1 VSGPSLKEDQMAQR
15 ILYISGSLGLGHI
28 TRDLVIARELRAL
41 CPEIELSWIAADP
54 AAALIEEAGERLHS
68 EAASYANDNVP
79 AEEAAKEGELNLLKY
94 LMKAS
99 KDWRRNVDTFD
110 RITAEEHFDLVVG
123 DETYELNVGFM
134 KQPALKRSPYVMIY
148 DFIGLDSM
156 TWNPMEWF
164 GIYMWNRIWSSD
176 FKKGRPPVHD
186 RALFIGEEE
195 DVADKPFGLLLP
207 NRRLWARSTCEFV
220 GYVLPFDPA
229 DFQDRSGLRARL
241 GYGEGPLIVCS
252 IGGTAIGREMLTLC
266 GRSFAHLE
274 ERLDGLRMILV
285 CGPRL
290 AAEAL
295 DVPEGVEIRGY
306 VPNLY
311 QLFAACD
318 LAIVQGGGT
327 TTLELTA
334 LNRPFIYFPIEGH
347 FEQAMVADRL
357 DRHNAGVRMY
367 LSETTPRNLA
377 DQVLATLRADS
388 AFESIPV
395 DGGRRAAELIA
406 EMM

>member
-1 VSGPSLKEDQMAQR
+1 VKK

-28 TRDLVIARELRAL
+28 KRDLVIARELHAVR
-41 CPEIELSWIAADP
+41 PDVEIYWIAADP
-54 AAALIEEAGERLHS
+54 AATLIEEAGERLHP

-79 AEEAAKEGELNLLKY
+79 AEEAAQDGQLNLLKY

-99 KDWRRNVDTFD
+99 KDWRQNVDTYD
-110 RITAEEHFDLVVG
+110 RITVGEHFDLVVG

-134 KQPALKRSPYVMIY
+134 KQPTLKKSPYVMIY

-156 TWNPMEWF
+156 TSNPMEWL
-164 GIYMWNRIWSSD
+164 GIYMWNRIWSKD
-176 FKKGRPPVHD
+176 FRKGRDAVHD

-207 NRRLWARSTCEFV
+207 NRRDWARSMCEFV

-229 DFQDRSGLRARL
+229 HMQDRSKLRAQI
-241 GYGEGPLIVCS
+241 GYGDGPLIVCS
-252 IGGTAIGREMLTLC
+252 VGGTAIGREMLTLC
-266 GRSFAHLE
+266 GQSFAHLKTQ
-274 ERLDGLRMILV
+274 LNPVRMVLV

-290 AAEAL
+290 ATEAL
-295 DVPEGVEIRGY
+295 EIPEGVEIRGY
-306 VPNLY
+306 VPDLY
-311 QLFAACD
+311 LHFAACD

-334 LNRPFIYFPIEGH
+334 LKRPFIYFPIEGH
-347 FEQAMVADRL
+347 FEQAMVAERL
-357 DRHNAGVRMY
+357 ERHNAGVRMS
-367 LSETTPRNLA
+367 LSKTSPKNLA
-377 DQVLATLRADS
+377 DQILATLQTDCTFA
-388 AFESIPV
+388 SIPV

>member
-1 VSGPSLKEDQMAQR
+1 MVRK

-28 TRDLVIARELRAL
+28 KRDLVIARELRAM
-41 CPEIELSWIAADP
+41 CPDVELSWIAADP
-54 AAALIEEAGERLHS
+54 ATALIEEAGERLHH
-68 EAASYANDNVP
+68 EAANYANDNEP
-79 AEEAAKEGELNLLKY
+79 AEKAARGGELNLLKY

-99 KDWRRNVDTFD
+99 KDWRENVETYD
-110 RITAEEHFDLVVG
+110 RITTEEHFDLVVG

-134 KQPALKRSPYVMIY
+134 KQPELKKSPYVMIY

-156 TWNPMEWF
+156 TFNPMEWL

-176 FKKGRPPVHD
+176 FRKGRDSVHD

-207 NRRLWARSTCEFV
+207 NRREWARTLCEFV
-220 GYVLPFDPA
+220 GYVLPFDPVSL
-229 DFQDRSGLRARL
+229 QDRSKIRARL
-241 GYGEGPLIVCS
+241 GYGDVPLIVCS
-252 IGGTAIGREMLTLC
+252 IGGTAIGKEFLTLC
-266 GRSFAHLE
+266 GQAFAHLE
-274 ERLDGLRMILV
+274 ERLDGLRMLLV

-295 DVPEGVEIRGY
+295 EVPDGVEIRGY
-306 VPNLY
+306 VPDLHEH
-311 QLFAACD
+311 FAACD

-327 TTLELTA
+327 TPLELTA
-334 LNRPFIYFPIEGH
+334 LQRPFIYFPIEGH
-347 FEQAMVADRL
+347 FEQAMVAERL
-357 DRHNAGVRMY
+357 ERHRAGVRMY
-367 LSETTPRNLA
+367 LSETSPRDLA
-377 DQVLATLRADS
+377 NQ
-388 AFESIPV
+388 AFETLQAGGSFASIPV